1 MLLHIVLL
9 LRVLQVLLLRVLEA
23 GGGLLLVAVV
33 EGVGRDDGGLAGVAR
48 VGAHVARVGGLDV
61 SLLAARGVPGWS
73 NKSKIKRIM
82 EKSERTV
89 VSFAGLDL

>member
-1 MLLHIVLL
+1 MLLHIVL

>member
-82 EKSERTV
+82 EKSEGTV

>member
-82 EKSERTV
+82 EK
-89 VSFAGLDL
+89 L